1 MLMRAN
7 NDYASIAGVRVFRN
21 LHDGNPV
28 LRMLMVG
35 WLVMRMIADRFSV
48 AMRDNP
54 KDNGTASLVSMP
66 GNVGKGS
73 LRMVTLSMLM
83 RGDGDIHGSAGAGM
97 CGNWRDSVV
106 GFMRMRGRRNG
117 YGFGGIA
124 NSHVGVRVG
133 GDGEDLSQFAITVRV
148 ATVVRMCGYR
158 DGDHVITVRVRGN
171 DYDSSAAS
179 VRMRLD
185 CERIYTGC
193 YFLRRV
199 NPVSRNAAGIMRMN
213 CNAAWS

>member
-21 LHDGNPV
+21 LHDGN
-28 LRMLMVG
+28 LILSMLMVD
-35 WLVMRMIADRFSV
+35 WHIMRMVAGHFS

-54 KDNGTASLVSMP
+54 KGNGTVSLVSMR

-73 LRMVTLSMLM
+73 RRMVTLSMLM

-117 YGFGGIA
+117 YGFGNA
-124 NSHVGVRVG
+124 SMRVG

-158 DGDHVITVRVRGN
+158 DRDHVNIVRVRGN

-213 CNAAWS
+213 CNVGEGV